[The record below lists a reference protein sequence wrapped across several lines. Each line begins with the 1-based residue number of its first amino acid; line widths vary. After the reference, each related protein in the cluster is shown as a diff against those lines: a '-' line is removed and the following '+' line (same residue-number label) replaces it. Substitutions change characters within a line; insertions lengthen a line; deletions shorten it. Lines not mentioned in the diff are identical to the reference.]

1 MHHPPSPGH
10 TLPELCAL
18 LAALGIALLIVAP
31 AVART
36 LDGLAVRSARD
47 AVVVEATRAR
57 MLARARGGAILHL
70 DAQLGAVW
78 VSGVAGDTLSDPIP
92 LTARFRA
99 RIELGTVSA
108 ATVAYDHLGLG
119 RLANRTVR
127 FVRNDADA
135 RLTVSAY
142 GRVRAW

>member
-1 MHHPPSPGH
+1 MHQPPSSGH

-18 LAALGIALLIVAP
+18 LAALGIALLIAAP

-36 LDGLAVRSARD
+36 LDGLAVRGARD

-57 MLARARGGAILHL
+57 MLARARGGAILHI
-70 DAQLGAVW
+70 DAQHGAVW
-78 VSGVAGDTLSDPIP
+78 VAGVSGDTLSDPIP
-92 LTARFRA
+92 LMARYRA
-99 RIELGTVSA
+99 RIDLGTAPA
-108 ATVAYDHLGLG
+108 AAVAYDHLGLG

-127 FVRNDADA
+127 FVRNDAEA